1 MEGKTI
7 NKSHISVHEIH
18 ALVQSEH
25 TQGAIMLYF
34 PNRLSTGIA
43 GIVFPQRASLGTFAA
58 Q

>member
-1 MEGKTI
+1 MEVKTI
-7 NKSHISVHEIH
+7 NKSHVSVHEIH

-34 PNRLSTGIA
+34 PNRLSTGI
-43 GIVFPQRASLGTFAA
+43 VFPQRASLGTFAV